1 MTIEASNRISFVSF
15 KVKHQKYQQMFIFW
29 FLCIQLILPTQVCL
43 STADSICDNLV
54 LWTKDLVQWVVW
66 KRNIEIRWTL
76 SMTYAIVLNQEET
89 EISHKSADSM
99 CNRILLVIVET
110 CLRIKF

>member
-1 MTIEASNRISFVSF
+1 
-15 KVKHQKYQQMFIFW
+15 
-29 FLCIQLILPTQVCL
+29 
-43 STADSICDNLV
+43 
-54 LWTKDLVQWVVW
+54 
-66 KRNIEIRWTL
+66 
-76 SMTYAIVLNQEET
+76 MTYAIVLNQEET